1 MQNLVCS
8 FFQLKVKRK
17 QKFQVRR
24 EFQHFEYDMNETLVA
39 IKQLIFKN
47 KKSHVKKLNSFQHFV
62 NITTNSKSPAIKFFK
77 TGLMYAYIN
86 IKIKAK

>member
-1 MQNLVCS
+1 M
-8 FFQLKVKRK
+8 
-17 QKFQVRR
+17 
-24 EFQHFEYDMNETLVA
+24 A

-86 IKIKAK
+86 IKIKAKQEKIGHGGQLVYQKQDV